1 MNRTQGRK
9 MIGELWSEIEPLGKL
24 RAWKTASL
32 RGASRE
38 SNPTSPE
45 HLAER
50 LKPYSLVFLNSL
62 LTQPLTSAY
71 CMFLQQQRPGPP
83 QCPTQS
89 WGECQTSLSSQGL
102 LCPMSALST
111 LWYLAMAPKSVSFSE
126 SARQEKSNGLLPHF
140 Q

>member
-1 MNRTQGRK
+1 MASFGGKAMNRTQGRK

-62 LTQPLTSAY
+62 QKLDGETAILRKTNSQASSFCTFDSTQFPHAGGNPVDN
-71 CMFLQQQRPGPP
+71 FALQ
-83 QCPTQS
+83 
-89 WGECQTSLSSQGL
+89 W
-102 LCPMSALST
+102 
-111 LWYLAMAPKSVSFSE
+111 
-126 SARQEKSNGLLPHF
+126 
-140 Q
+140 